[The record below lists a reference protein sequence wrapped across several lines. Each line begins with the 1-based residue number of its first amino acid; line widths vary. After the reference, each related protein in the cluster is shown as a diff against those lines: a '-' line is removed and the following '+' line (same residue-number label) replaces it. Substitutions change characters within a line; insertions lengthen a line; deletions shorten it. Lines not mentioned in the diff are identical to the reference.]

1 MGYLG
6 VYLPTLIQPLDRA
19 IPTVDRISVVN
30 CTNGPVDAPYFSSP
44 PDKNPP
50 PVAKHQ
56 KEITSSCDPFH
67 HWNSHLDLAKGSIF
81 LSSLHRPAYFL
92 RAFRASRRWWRQDG
106 GAVQRAIEQ
115 GPRQDRLSSKKGP
128 GGADHHHFCLSLS
141 WACHLSPAFVL
152 VVVPRKTSP
161 SRW

>member
-1 MGYLG
+1 LQYWWSNHTYFSYGCEKQSMFRPNFGIKNTEYCSRTVHIRPTFKLHQSHFSNRSRHTVYKRISKIVGYLG

-19 IPTVDRISVVN
+19 IPTVDRISIVN

-56 KEITSSCDPFH
+56 KEITSSRGPFH

-81 LSSLHRPAYFL
+81 LSSLHRPA
-92 RAFRASRRWWRQDG
+92 
-106 GAVQRAIEQ
+106 
-115 GPRQDRLSSKKGP
+115 
-128 GGADHHHFCLSLS
+128 
-141 WACHLSPAFVL
+141 
-152 VVVPRKTSP
+152 
-161 SRW
+161 